1 MDYAIQDMLK
11 REETISLNLKLSSE
25 SRRFGKRYRLKN
37 VKNIYL
43 VVKIG
48 LSEENTG
55 NIELYITNKIA
66 QLSQFCS
73 KLLLFSMIIQNII
86 EYEIGNFHTN

>member
-11 REETISLNLKLSSE
+11 REETISLNLKLSTE

-43 VVKIG
+43 VGKRG
-48 LSEENTG
+48 LCEENTG
-55 NIELYITNKIA
+55 KIEHL
-66 QLSQFCS
+66 LSLI
-73 KLLLFSMIIQNII
+73 KLHS
-86 EYEIGNFHTN
+86 